1 MSSAIRAIALVPYDA
16 VPRRMP
22 RPVMPGL
29 PHRARHAGD
38 DYGAPAEPNWREVNW
53 REHLR
58 QLRIDGRIV
67 NFVDYGEGTSDLHPV
82 VMIHG
87 LGGCWQNWL
96 ENIRPVAETGRRVIA
111 LDLPGFGYSEMPDDE
126 ISISGYGRVVNALC
140 DELDVGEV
148 VLCGHSMGGF
158 TACETAIQFPERVE
172 RVVLISAAG
181 ITTSDLVHQPILG
194 GARIAAALG
203 TRAVANSLK
212 VVRRKRLR
220 RPVYASF
227 IRYPDRIPTDFL
239 FEITQGS
246 GRPAF
251 HPALRAILSYDF
263 RDRLP
268 EIEVPVLIVWGYEDM
283 LVPNSDAGEFER
295 LTTNSRKVVFDDT
308 GHSPMMERPG
318 PVNDLIIE
326 FLAEVHEPPEREEEL
341 GAAATRG
348 AQASG

>member
-1 MSSAIRAIALVPYDA
+1 MSSAMRAIPLVPYDA
-16 VPRRMP
+16 VPRRIP
-22 RPVMPGL
+22 RLVLPGL
-29 PHRARHAGD
+29 PHRARYAGD
-38 DYGAPAEPNWREVNW
+38 DYGAPAEPNWREVDW
-53 REHLR
+53 RPHLR
-58 QLRIDGRIV
+58 QIDIDGTSV
-67 NFVDYGEGTSDLHPV
+67 NYVDYGEGSSHLHPV
-82 VMIHG
+82 VLIHG

-96 ENIRPVAETGRRVIA
+96 ENIRTIAGTGGRVIA
-111 LDLPGFGYSEMPDDE
+111 LDLPGFGYSEPPNDE
-126 ISISGYGRVVNALC
+126 ISISNYGRCVNALC
-140 DELDVGEV
+140 DEIDLGEV
-148 VLCGHSMGGF
+148 VLIGHSMGGF

-181 ITTSDLVHQPILG
+181 ITPSARGPQPILG

-203 TRAVANSLK
+203 TRAVANSRA

-227 IRYPDRIPTDFL
+227 IRYPDLIETDFL

-268 EIEVPVLIVWGYEDM
+268 EISVPVLIVWGSEDM
-283 LVPNSDAGEFER
+283 LVPRSDASEFER
-295 LTTNSRKVVFDDT
+295 LIPNSRKVVFGDT
-308 GHSPMMERPG
+308 GHSAMMERPR

-326 FLAEVHEPPEREEEL
+326 FLAEVQEPPGREEEM

-348 AQASG
+348 AQAAS

>member
-1 MSSAIRAIALVPYDA
+1 
-16 VPRRMP
+16 
-22 RPVMPGL
+22 MPGL

-38 DYGAPAEPNWREVNW
+38 DYGAPAEPSWREVNW

-58 QLRIDGRIV
+58 QVRVDGRVV
-67 NFVDYGEGTSDLHPV
+67 NFVDYGSGSPDLHPV
-82 VMIHG
+82 VLIHG

-96 ENIRPVAETGRRVIA
+96 ENIRPIAATGRRVIA
-111 LDLPGFGYSEMPDDE
+111 LDLPGFGYSEPPADE
-126 ISISGYGRVVNALC
+126 ISISGYGRAVNALC
-140 DELDVGEV
+140 DELDLGEV
-148 VLCGHSMGGF
+148 VLIGHSMGGF
-158 TACETAIQFPERVE
+158 TACETAIQFPQRVE

-181 ITTSDLVHQPILG
+181 ITTSDLMHQPIVG
-194 GARIAAALG
+194 PARVIAALG
-203 TRAVANSLK
+203 TRAVANSHA

-251 HPALRAILSYDF
+251 NAALRAILDYDF
-263 RDRLP
+263 RERLP
-268 EIEVPVLIVWGYEDM
+268 EISVPVLIVWGSEDM
-283 LVPNSDAGEFER
+283 LVPRSDASQFER
-295 LTTNSRKVVFDDT
+295 LIPNSRKVVFGDT
-308 GHSPMMERPG
+308 GHSAMMERPR

-348 AQASG
+348 DQADAA

>member
-1 MSSAIRAIALVPYDA
+1 
-16 VPRRMP
+16 VPRRLP
-22 RPVMPGL
+22 KVVMPGI
-29 PHRARHAGD
+29 PSRARHAGD
-38 DYGAPAEPNWREVNW
+38 DYGTPAEPNWREVNW

-58 QLRIDGRIV
+58 QVSVDGRVV
-67 NFVDYGEGTSDLHPV
+67 NFVDYGSGSSEMHPV
-82 VMIHG
+82 VLIHG

-96 ENIRPVAETGRRVIA
+96 ENIRPIAETGRRVIA
-111 LDLPGFGYSEMPDDE
+111 LDLPGFGYSEPPGDE
-126 ISISGYGRVVNALC
+126 DISISGYGRVVNALC
-140 DELDVGEV
+140 DELDLGEV

-181 ITTSDLVHQPILG
+181 ITTSDIVQQPILAS
-194 GARIAAALG
+194 ARLLAVLG
-203 TRAVANSLK
+203 ERAVAQSSR

-220 RPVYASF
+220 RPLYAGF

-251 HPALRAILSYDF
+251 NGALAAILGYDF

-268 EIEVPVLIVWGYEDM
+268 EISVPVLIVWGSEDM
-283 LVPNSDAGEFER
+283 LVPRSDASEFER
-295 LTTNSRKVVFDDT
+295 LIPRSRKVVLGDT
-308 GHSPMMERPG
+308 GHSAMMERPQT
-318 PVNDLIIE
+318 VNELIVD
-326 FLAEVHEPPEREEEL
+326 FLREVPDAPGREEDM

-348 AQASG
+348 EQAGA